1 MIKTCVSSYGFGY
14 YNNESQLGVLGVVE
28 KAAQMG
34 IDAMEFTESE
44 YTALEKAP
52 ELRAKCEE
60 VGITPRCFLRRSKLF
75 NRGLSKA

>member
-34 IDAMEFTESE
+34 
-44 YTALEKAP
+44 
-52 ELRAKCEE
+52 RAAERYQRLQF
-60 VGITPRCFLRRSKLF
+60 VTIVMIP
-75 NRGLSKA
+75 

>member
-52 ELRAKCEE
+52 ELRAK
-60 VGITPRCFLRRSKLF
+60 
-75 NRGLSKA
+75 